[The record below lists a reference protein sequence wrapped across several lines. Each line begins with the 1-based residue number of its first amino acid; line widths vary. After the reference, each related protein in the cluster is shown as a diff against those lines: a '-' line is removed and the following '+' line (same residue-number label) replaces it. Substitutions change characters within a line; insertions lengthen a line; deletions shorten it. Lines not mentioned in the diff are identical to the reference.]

1 MTLTIEGADLG
12 KLGDQLGRGGQAVVF
27 EAPDVHLP
35 DVPGPLVFK
44 EYKKPPNS
52 GDELRKIVLQR
63 DKLSAVDR
71 ARLDAYTTWPLRVVE
86 RAGVPCGVLMRR
98 IPAEFGEQVKDCY
111 TGATK
116 WKPCEVQFLFVDPDR
131 LGGPLVGRR
140 VPTWEQR
147 LTICRDFAGM
157 LEFYHERV
165 NAVFGDINPKNELYR
180 LDGTPS
186 VMFIDCDG
194 VRLMSQGA
202 SNVQLNV
209 DDWRPPEGGSLNR
222 LTDRYKLG
230 LFVRRSLLPG
240 ARASIATDPVAI
252 AGVLDGEGVDL
263 LTRAIAKGA
272 DPRQRP
278 SPYEWWRYFSLLLG
292 DVLDPPTLTQAY
304 VDRSF
309 VAEGLTVGLHWQA
322 TDAVT
327 LDIVAGGR
335 TTSIDARQGGGVV
348 PLRLDRTTHVTVTAV
363 NPMGVDT
370 RVLDPVAVIPPP
382 NVLGTPIAMPELPRV
397 AALVDTL
404 PRPALPQLPDVVLP
418 ERFSPLL
425 GSTTEP
431 GSRFDWPD
439 FEVAGFPLD
448 LNDLLLGGPSLVEE
462 LLTDSE
468 ETT

>member
-1 MTLTIEGADLG
+1 MTLTIEHADLG
-12 KLGDQLGRGGQAVVF
+12 KLGGQLGRGGQAVVL
-27 EAPDVHLP
+27 EAPEVTLP
-35 DVPGPLVFK
+35 GVPGPLVYK
-44 EYKKPPNS
+44 QYKKPPNS
-52 GDELRKIVLQR
+52 GDELRKIVAQR

-71 ARLDAYTTWPLRVVE
+71 ARLDGCTTWPLRVVE

-98 IPAEFGEQVKDCY
+98 IPPEFGEQVKEIH
-111 TGATK
+111 TGNTK
-116 WKPCEVQFLFVDPDR
+116 WKPCEVQFLFVDTAL

-157 LEFYHERV
+157 LDFYHERV

-180 LDGTPS
+180 LDDTPS

-222 LTDRYKLG
+222 LTDRYKFG

-240 ARASIATDPVAI
+240 ARASIATDPGAM
-252 AGVLDGEGVDL
+252 AGVLDAEGADL

-278 SPYEWWRYFSLLLG
+278 SPYEWWRYFSILLG
-292 DVLDPPTLTQAY
+292 DVLDPPSLTQAY
-304 VDRSF
+304 VDRPF
-309 VAEGLTVGLHWQA
+309 VAEGLAVQLHWQA
-322 TDAVT
+322 TDAVS
-327 LDIVAGGR
+327 LDIVANGR

-348 PLRLDRTTHVTVTAV
+348 PLWLDRTSHVTVTAV
-363 NPMGVDT
+363 NPMGADT

-382 NVLGTPIAMPELPRV
+382 SVLGTPVAMPELPRV
-397 AALVDTL
+397 AELTGAL

-418 ERFSPLL
+418 EPFDPLAAMASPARPF
-425 GSTTEP
+425 G
-431 GSRFDWPD
+431 WPD
-439 FEVAGFPLD
+439 FEIAGFPFDLD
-448 LNDLLLGGPSLVEE
+448 ELLLGGPSLVEE